1 MKKITLVLALLLT
14 FGIVAAT
21 AQDANI
27 SGNATATVG
36 FDLEDGTFGM
46 VNSAGSLSIDLDL
59 IPKQSAE
66 TEAADGWY
74 GWVKLKDFE
83 ISFDDDDVLTV
94 NAPGIDAKII
104 NGPMYFTIYALDGKS
119 TGQAAAVED
128 DEDDDYA
135 VEDDETSLGTDLSN
149 GSGGFTFGY
158 TADAFDVALHF
169 ATETGYGLDD
179 AENNGHFIIGADAG
193 VMAGPA
199 DVTLEL
205 VRGIGV
211 EETLG
216 LGLGVDLAVDPI
228 DIGIGFD
235 GQLPD
240 GGDFAWEVGATVDG
254 TFGPATVGVDF
265 IYGDL
270 VDMDLEVDVDLAL
283 DPLALGIFFGG
294 YDSFADYRV
303 YVDGSF
309 DATDQIVVSFGAG
322 YDSLEAIPVMVS
334 AAMSLI
340 PNTVFTLKYD
350 TVDVSTDLGAITFA
364 TKVSY

>member
-1 MKKITLVLALLLT
+1 MKKITLILALLLT

-21 AQDANI
+21 AQEANI

-59 IPKQSAE
+59 VSKQSAE

-83 ISFDDDDVLTV
+83 ISFDDDDALTA
-94 NAPGIDAKII
+94 NAPGIEAKII
-104 NGPMYFTIYALDGKS
+104 NGPMYITIYGLDGKS

-135 VEDDETSLGTDLSN
+135 VEDDEAGLGTDLSN

-158 TADAFDVALHF
+158 VADAFDVALHF

-179 AENNGHFIIGADAG
+179 SDNNGHFIIGVDAG

-205 VRGIGV
+205 VRGVGI

-216 LGLGVDLAVDPI
+216 LGVGVDLAIDPVDV
-228 DIGIGFD
+228 GIGFD
-235 GQLPD
+235 AQLPD
-240 GGDFAWEVGATVDG
+240 GGDFAWEVGAAIDG

-270 VDMDLEVDVDLAL
+270 VDMDLELDIDLDIA
-283 DPLALGIFFGG
+283 PIALGVFFGG
-294 YDSFADYRV
+294 YDTFTDYRL

-309 DATDQIVVSFGAG
+309 AATEQIKISFGFG
-322 YDSLEAIPVMVS
+322 YDSVEAIPVMVS

-340 PNTVFTLKYD
+340 PNTTFTLKYD
-350 TVDVSTDLGAITFA
+350 TVDVSTDLGAVTFA
-364 TKVSY
+364 TKIAY